1 MPESI
6 FSEEWREC
14 LRAHYTYVVRNHD
27 QVTER
32 TLRGVMLE
40 AGFSEADVRQLYL
53 LASAHVD
60 DVGADFVPDLEF
72 VAEPET
78 VEPEMPLTPGVSL
91 DSNLIDAESSLADA
105 ADLIDAEADSA
116 IESEPNDD
124 DPPDD
129 SPPDPEPDSTQL
141 SSLLKRGCRMRRF
154 NTSFRLIVVSLVVI
168 LAISLLPAQAQGAVF
183 PCGDLSRQTDGDLIV
198 NGGEVS
204 ANGVSG
210 DLFCRVIVRDSG
222 VNTSLSEIG
231 VQSVIDQPIV
241 QAVNLFGMV
250 DGAPVAPFADPT
262 YVCLRGQGSLIYLG
276 ALDTTHSPIDWGA
289 DPSSPA
295 GYTCAYFEVSGTV
308 VLVGSLNVVPTAVPN
323 PDIQDYLYNCQITT
337 RATLHYRSYPSM
349 LSIVLFSLP
358 AGTTWPATA
367 HFGDW
372 YQVPYEDLRGWVSDR
387 YVTTSGDCD

>member
-141 SSLLKRGCRMRRF
+141 S
-154 NTSFRLIVVSLVVI
+154 
-168 LAISLLPAQAQGAVF
+168 
-183 PCGDLSRQTDGDLIV
+183 
-198 NGGEVS
+198 
-204 ANGVSG
+204 
-210 DLFCRVIVRDSG
+210 LF
-222 VNTSLSEIG
+222 
-231 VQSVIDQPIV
+231 
-241 QAVNLFGMV
+241 
-250 DGAPVAPFADPT
+250 
-262 YVCLRGQGSLIYLG
+262 
-276 ALDTTHSPIDWGA
+276 
-289 DPSSPA
+289 
-295 GYTCAYFEVSGTV
+295 
-308 VLVGSLNVVPTAVPN
+308 
-323 PDIQDYLYNCQITT
+323 
-337 RATLHYRSYPSM
+337 
-349 LSIVLFSLP
+349 
-358 AGTTWPATA
+358 
-367 HFGDW
+367 
-372 YQVPYEDLRGWVSDR
+372 
-387 YVTTSGDCD
+387 